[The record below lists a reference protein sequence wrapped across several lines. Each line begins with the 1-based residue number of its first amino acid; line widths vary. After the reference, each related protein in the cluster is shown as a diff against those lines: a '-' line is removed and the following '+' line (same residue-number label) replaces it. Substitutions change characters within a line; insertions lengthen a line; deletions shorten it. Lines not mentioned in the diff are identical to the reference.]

1 MSNAQTGQDS
11 GRWQKLMLVG
21 ILVVNLCLY
30 GMVFVWTRGSRSSSQ
45 APQLTAGE
53 SLELSDAHRQS
64 LALALSWQ
72 PDAQLVGATASW
84 QLASGERL
92 TLSRPAWS
100 FSFYSPS
107 TRQVQVVMVDRNG
120 AQAGP
125 QQRVDTALQHVSL
138 DWSLDGDDLLLTFLS
153 HGGEGFLGA
162 HPKANIHLQLQGE
175 DTNRSTWY
183 IIAVDPA
190 ARQSLIV
197 GVDALSRQVLMS
209 KINKGEG

>member
-1 MSNAQTGQDS
+1 MSDAQTGQDS

-30 GMVFVWTRGSRSSSQ
+30 GMVFVWARGGRSSSK

-53 SLELSDAHRQS
+53 SLELSEAHRQS

-72 PDAQLVGATASW
+72 PDVQLVGATASW

-107 TRQVQVVMVDRNG
+107 TRQIQIVTVDRNG

-125 QQRVDTALQHVSL
+125 LQRVDTAPQYVSL
-138 DWSLDGDDLLLTFLS
+138 DWNLDGDDLLLTFLS
-153 HGGEGFLGA
+153 HGGNEFIGA
-162 HPKANIHLQLQGE
+162 HPKANIHLQLKGE
-175 DTNRSTWY
+175 DQARSTWY
-183 IIAVDPA
+183 VIAVDPA

-197 GVDALSRQVLMS
+197 GIDALSRQVVMS
-209 KINKGEG
+209 N

>member
-1 MSNAQTGQDS
+1 MSDAQTGQDS
-11 GRWQKLMLVG
+11 GRWQKLILVG

-72 PDAQLVGATASW
+72 PDAQLVSATASW

-107 TRQVQVVMVDRNG
+107 TRQMQVVIVDRNG

-125 QQRVDTALQHVSL
+125 RQRVDMAPQHVSL

-153 HGGEGFLGA
+153 HGE
-162 HPKANIHLQLQGE
+162 K
-175 DTNRSTWY
+175 S
-183 IIAVDPA
+183 
-190 ARQSLIV
+190 SL
-197 GVDALSRQVLMS
+197 ALIPRPIFICSYKERTQTVRPGTS
-209 KINKGEG
+209 